1 VNIQEEFEA
10 GLGLQPQPQAAKPM
24 RVLAAEDN
32 PVFQSMLRT
41 MLTKWGYQAVI
52 ARDGL
57 EAWDALRDED
67 PPRLAILDW
76 MMPGLDGVEVC
87 RRVRGTD
94 REPYIYILLLTART
108 DAQDL
113 IDGMEAG
120 ADDYLTKPFNA
131 QELRVRLRAGCRI
144 LALQEQLLHTREALR
159 DQATHDGL
167 TKLLNRGAILEVLR
181 TEIARAERE
190 RHPLSVLMLDLDR
203 FKSINDVHGHLIG
216 DMVLRE
222 AAQRMRAA
230 GRRYDSVGR
239 YGGEEFLVVLPGC
252 GLDDARSQAE
262 RLRET
267 IAGTPFASDSQP
279 LRVTISVGVSCAH
292 DHDADILIREAD
304 EALYRA
310 KSLGRNRVECSRAV
324 VPEYEDG
331 VPAGVV
337 D

>member
-1 VNIQEEFEA
+1 MNIQEEFEA

-144 LALQEQLLHTREALR
+144 LDLQEQLLHTREALR

-267 IAGTPFASDSQP
+267 IAATPFASDSQP

-310 KSLGRNRVECSRAV
+310 KSLGRNRVECSRAA